1 MHNDKDPHLN
11 YLTEL
16 QFTYP

>member
-1 MHNDKDPHLN
+1 MNNDKDPHLN